1 MSILQSLVDALRVD
15 GTVEEVLVGAHW
27 TLVQL
32 RVENRTLAGMATS
45 VMDEAPHGESAVRE
59 AGQLRRKT
67 ARELAVYALS
77 SRSLEASIGVAAL
90 NALLAYDEPPGVEL
104 NAADWLEEHGQG
116 RRVAL
121 VGHFPFIARLR
132 QAAEQLWV
140 IEQRPV
146 EDEVPAERAPEV
158 LAQADVVA
166 ITGMTLVNH
175 TLDGLLRAI
184 RADAKVML
192 LGPSTPLTPRLFDY
206 GIEVLSGAQVAD
218 FSAARRGIAEGAGLR
233 QLDGVRLV
241 TLARGKT

>member
-1 MSILQSLVDALRVD
+1 MTILQSLVDALRIE
-15 GTVEEVLVGAHW
+15 GAVEEVLVGAHW

-32 RVENRTLAGMATS
+32 RVENRTLAGMATT
-45 VMDEAPHGESAVRE
+45 VMDEAPHGESAVRD
-59 AGQLRRKT
+59 AGRLQFKT
-67 ARELAVYALS
+67 ARELAAYALS
-77 SRSLEASIGVAAL
+77 PRSLEASIGVAAL
-90 NALLAYDEPPGVEL
+90 NALLAYDEPPSMEL
-104 NAADWLEEHGQG
+104 NAADWLEEHGRG

-132 QAAEQLWV
+132 QSAQQLWV

-146 EDEVPAERAPEV
+146 EGEVPAEHAPQV

-175 TLDGLLRAI
+175 TLDALLRAI
-184 RADAKVML
+184 RTDANVML

-206 GIEVLSGAQVAD
+206 GIEVLSGAQVVD
-218 FSAARRGIAEGAGLR
+218 VNAARRGIAEGAGLR

-241 TLARGKT
+241 TLSRA